1 MARRS
6 HKICCDECGVEITW
20 TPVVIANRRYCCQDC
35 AVGLECDCDRIG
47 VPGDGEEEEEAEF
60 PWRAGVEDGVEFTFG
75 PD

>member
-60 PWRAGVEDGVEFTFG
+60 PWRVGVEDGVEFTFG
-75 PD
+75 PV

>member
-1 MARRS
+1 VARRS
-6 HKICCDECGVEITW
+6 RKICCDECGVEITW

-35 AVGLECDCDRIG
+35 AVGLECDCDRTG
-47 VPGDGEEEEEAEF
+47 APGDGEEEAEF